1 MGFDLGGGGNAFP
14 FDHIGASVTGK
25 ITEIGEQQQTDMK
38 TGEPAFWQGGQPKM
52 MVRVVLQT
60 DAHDDQGD
68 EGLRSIYLR
77 GSKKAESQS
86 LMAAVIQAVSQ
97 ATGRTELDLGATL
110 TVTYVGDGQPPSP
123 GMTAPKRYTAS
134 YVPPRVDLATQGQPP
149 TGPVNV
155 PAIQGPP
162 AAPAAGPTQ
171 VASQSL
177 GGPQNGAGGQPGA
190 SGAVMGWL
198 NGQAVTPDLLAAF
211 QAAGT
216 DPRTMPG
223 FIPAP

>member
-52 MVRVVLQT
+52 MVRVVLAT
-60 DAHDDQGD
+60 DLHDDQGD
-68 EGLRSIYLR
+68 DGERSIYLR
-77 GSKKAESQS
+77 GSKKAETQS
-86 LMAAVIQAVSQ
+86 LMAAVIQAVQQ
-97 ATGRTELDLGATL
+97 ATGKTELDLGATL
-110 TVTYVGDGQPPSP
+110 TVTYVGDGQPSSP
-123 GMTAPKRYTAS
+123 VMTAPKRYTAS
-134 YVPPRVDLATQGQPP
+134 YQPPRVDLGQVNQPP

-155 PAIQGPP
+155 PP
-162 AAPAAGPTQ
+162 AAPTPVQ
-171 VASQSL
+171 PQSL
-177 GGPQNGAGGQPGA
+177 GGPQNGAGGQ
-190 SGAVMGWL
+190 SGAQQPLLGWL
-198 NGQAVTPDLLAAF
+198 NGQAVTPELLSAF
-211 QAAGT
+211 QAAGS